1 MKIEKPYYSFDND
14 FNVKDT
20 MQILLNGGL
29 GLTRDGTIGS
39 FICPIQTKANGE
51 SMNFESALNVCYIIP
66 DVTKEET
73 VMFGMLYNDELI
85 KTLKER
91 LNVDNVANSSM
102 IITVDNKFAGGSCM
116 KYADG
121 FGLGWHFVFL
131 SDPSTKVNGIET
143 GKVKIDLPLNE
154 ELSKNLHGELDTR
167 FHLLSNHIFITSLS
181 LSNLN
186 EP

>member
-1 MKIEKPYYSFDND
+1 MKIEKPYYYSFDND

-29 GLTRDGTIGS
+29 ALTKDGTIAS

-73 VMFGMLYNDELI
+73 VMFGMLYNNELTKTI
-85 KTLKER
+85 KEKF
-91 LNVDNVANSSM
+91 NVENIANSSM
-102 IITVDNKFAGGSCM
+102 IITINDKFAGGSCM

-121 FGLGWHFVFL
+121 FGLGWHFVFM

-143 GKVKIDLPLNE
+143 EKIKIDLPLDDK
-154 ELSKNLHGELDTR
+154 LSSDLHGEIDTR
-167 FHLLSNHIFITSLS
+167 FRLLTNHIFITSLS

-186 EP
+186 E